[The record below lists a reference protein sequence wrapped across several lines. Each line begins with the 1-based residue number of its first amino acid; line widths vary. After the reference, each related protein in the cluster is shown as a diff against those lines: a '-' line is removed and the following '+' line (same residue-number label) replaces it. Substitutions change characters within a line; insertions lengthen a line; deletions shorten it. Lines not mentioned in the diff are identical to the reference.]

1 MTQPPADMPHDM
13 PQVACAVCRREIP
26 RSVAQSAEG
35 RDYTLYFCSLGCRE
49 SWEQQEGGGRDER
62 PPSG

>member
-1 MTQPPADMPHDM
+1 MPHEM

-26 RSVAQSAEG
+26 RSAAQGAEG

-49 SWEQQEGGGRDER
+49 SWEERERGGRNER
-62 PPSG
+62 PTSG